1 MRYLIFIILI
11 CFSVKTNAQIAVLNH
26 ADSLYVSGNYSKAIT
41 SYKSLNNTNMVLSK
55 IAKAYYALGNYDEA
69 LNFYAKS
76 IAVYP
81 DDALLKYDYAKLLY
95 KTKKYEAAAER
106 FNDLVYL
113 DYKNPN
119 YHYEMGLSLE
129 ALKDSTAFNRFK
141 SAYDLDKTHQK
152 AIYKIARFYVKKRK
166 YDSAESYINIGLES
180 YENNVALISL
190 KAQNFYNQH
199 DYKSAIIWFKKLIN
213 LGETSEFIHEKLSL
227 SYAQQS
233 DYKNAIIQRKLALK
247 YDPHNARAL
256 YVLGTYYE
264 KLNDFKTAETYI
276 KKYLALS
283 DRPLDVEY
291 AMLGAIYNRQEK
303 YKEAISCFKIAVKEN
318 PENDS
323 AAFFEIASKDR
334 YYKDLDAKVKLYENF
349 KIKYPKSFY
358 VLVADRRL
366 AQLKEEKFMNAD

>member
-1 MRYLIFIILI
+1 MRYLIFIVLI
-11 CFSVKTNAQIAVLNH
+11 CFSVKTNAQIAVLDH
-26 ADSLYVSGNYSKAIT
+26 ADSLYASGHYSKAIT
-41 SYKSLNNTNMVLSK
+41 SYKSLNDTNMVLSK
-55 IAKAYYALGNYDEA
+55 IAKAYHALGNYDGA
-69 LNFYAKS
+69 LSFYEQS
-76 IAVYP
+76 IVVSP
-81 DDALLKYDYAKLLY
+81 DNALLKYEYAKLLY

-119 YHYEMGLSLE
+119 YHYELGLSLE
-129 ALKDSTAFNRFK
+129 ALKDSSAFSRFK
-141 SAYDLDKTHQK
+141 SAYDLDHTHQK

-166 YDSAESYINIGLES
+166 YVIAERYINIGLES
-180 YENNVALISL
+180 YKNNVALISL

-199 DYKSAIIWFKKLIN
+199 DYKSAIIWFEKLIN

-227 SYAQQS
+227 SYAQQF

-247 YDPHNARAL
+247 YDPHNAKTL

-264 KLNDFKTAETYI
+264 KLKDFKTAETYI

-283 DRPLDVEY
+283 DKPLDVEY
-291 AMLGAIYNRQEK
+291 SKLGTIYNRQEK

-323 AAFFEIASKDR
+323 AAFFEVTSKDK
-334 YYKDLDAKVKLYENF
+334 YYKDFDAKIKLYENF

-358 VLVADRRL
+358 ILVADRRL

>member
-11 CFSVKTNAQIAVLNH
+11 CFSVKTNAQIAVLNY
-26 ADSLYVSGNYSKAIT
+26 ADSLYTSGNYSKAIT

-95 KTKKYEAAAER
+95 KTKKYEAAAEK
-106 FNDLVYL
+106 FNDLVYI

-119 YHYEMGLSLE
+119 YHYELGLSLE
-129 ALKDSTAFNRFK
+129 ALKDSSAFNRFK

-152 AIYKIARFYVKKRK
+152 AIYKMARFYVKKRK

-180 YENNVALISL
+180 YKNNVALISL

-199 DYKSAIIWFKKLIN
+199 DYKSAIIWFEKLIN
-213 LGETSEFIHEKLSL
+213 LGEVSEFIHEKLSL

-233 DYKNAIIQRKLALK
+233 DYENAIIQRKLALK

-334 YYKDLDAKVKLYENF
+334 YYKDIDTKIKLYKNF

-358 VLVADRRL
+358 ILVADQRL
-366 AQLKEEKFMNAD
+366 AELKEEKFMNAD